1 MIAFL
6 LADLRDWR
14 DRRMG
19 RTLAR
24 SAVIIFLG
32 GTVGPLHPVLLAMA
46 CAAAFILSGWA
57 EGLRYQSEAATKR
70 LILGFP
76 RSPLQ
81 IVAGKVLSLLAIW
94 AALAVTFSPPLA
106 ASAFAWGTSL
116 PFIAAALA
124 FSLFAFLLSGAIGF
138 FLCLTFKTFERPL
151 GLILLLVWTIPGIY
165 VEWARTMN
173 PFFQILDTSK
183 GGWAFGAIIGMGAE
197 LVLTVAFF
205 ALSVPV
211 MARTRSRYHA

>member
-19 RTLAR
+19 RTLAS
-24 SAVIIFLG
+24 SAAILFLG
-32 GTVGPLHPVLLAMA
+32 GIPGPLHPVFLALA

-57 EGLRYQSEAATKR
+57 EGFRYQSEAAAKR

-94 AALAVTFSPPLA
+94 AALAVTFSPLLA
-106 ASAFAWGTSL
+106 ASAFAWGSSL
-116 PFIAAALA
+116 SFIAAALA
-124 FSLFAFLLSGAIGF
+124 RSLLAFLVSGAIGF
-138 FLCLTFKTFERPL
+138 FLCLCFKTFERPL
-151 GLILLLVWTIPGIY
+151 GLILLLAWTLPGIY
-165 VEWARTMN
+165 VEWARTTN
-173 PFFQILDTSK
+173 PFFQILDASH
-183 GGWAFGAIIGMGAE
+183 GGRGFGALIGMGAE
-197 LVLTVAFF
+197 LVLAMAFF
-205 ALSVPV
+205 ALSAPV
-211 MARTRSRYHA
+211 MARARSKYHA